1 MHFAKF
7 RYSSFSI
14 IHIDFCSMKRQQSNE
29 RLSSSNEDTVI
40 GYITSHTPPK
50 KGKNHFFFDVQVS
63 PTKIQKSVWFDISKS
78 AQIQE
83 YCETGS
89 PVKLQSVKFQNK
101 GHSKYL
107 SDLKLNSRSHAT
119 VADNSEIQFE
129 RNKLLAQ
136 DAVETTIKE
145 VCQFADGDIVTIDAS
160 HSEVQ

>member
-1 MHFAKF
+1 
-7 RYSSFSI
+7 
-14 IHIDFCSMKRQQSNE
+14 MKRQQSNE

-50 KGKNHFFFDVQVS
+50 KGKNHFLFDVQVS

-89 PVKLQSVKFQNK
+89 PVKLQSVEFQNK

-129 RNKLLAQ
+129 RNKLLHKIQ
-136 DAVETTIKE
+136 LKRLLKKFVGLQMET
-145 VCQFADGDIVTIDAS
+145 
-160 HSEVQ
+160 